1 MIQLES
7 LARHKGLLNRLSD
20 RGMMGLPEHYV
31 SPRLEGIQPN
41 FQALKEK
48 EPDELVRLVESR
60 EASFVERYTAGFL
73 LALLGDPRIDVFN
86 PTMIVVPGAKVILG
100 LEPEKVEEIVN
111 LYEDTGV
118 IADWIAKET
127 PTFEAEIRTFQIAK
141 YPVTNAEYLVFI
153 QENPAAEIPS
163 SWKFGRFPFE
173 AANHPVYS
181 ISPETADAYASW
193 LSRKT
198 GRKFRLP
205 TEYEWE
211 YAAAGAQR
219 REFPW
224 GNEFLPDHAN
234 TIESGIMSSTPVG
247 MFPKGFS
254 PFGVADLAGNV
265 EEYVADLYHPYPGGT
280 SIEDDL
286 SQAVGTYRVARGGS
300 FTRFRDLARC
310 KRRHGRFPRD
320 IYVMGF
326 RLAEDI

>member
-163 SWKFGRFPFE
+163 SWKFGRYPFE